1 MLWVKLKHPAVIFG
15 GIFEMKDYNEL
26 ARRSIR
32 KDFAKANFKRNG
44 RAPKTPHS
52 KHTRRVLDLNETS
65 GYAQFRRLIVGRL
78 VRIIEPGY
86 NGGYWVE
93 FVQDADRDAL
103 NVAAGWSKDKRRFL
117 LEGVKF
123 DD

>member
-1 MLWVKLKHPAVIFG
+1 
-15 GIFEMKDYNEL
+15 MKDYNEL
-26 ARRSIR
+26 VRRSIR

-44 RAPKTPHS
+44 RVPKTPHP
-52 KHTRRVLDLNETS
+52 KHTRRVVDLNDAS
-65 GYAQFRRLIVGRL
+65 AYKQFRRLIIGRL

-93 FVQDADRDAL
+93 FIRDDDRDAL
-103 NVAAGWSKDKRRFL
+103 NTAAGWSKDKRRFL
-117 LEGVKF
+117 LDGVKF

>member
-1 MLWVKLKHPAVIFG
+1 
-15 GIFEMKDYNEL
+15 MKDYNEL
-26 ARRSIR
+26 VRRSIR

-44 RAPKTPHS
+44 RVPKAPHP
-52 KHTRRVLDLNETS
+52 KHTRRVVAINDTS
-65 GYAQFRRLIVGRL
+65 AYKQFRRLIVGRL

-93 FVQDADRDAL
+93 FVRDADRDAL
-103 NVAAGWSKDKRRFL
+103 NAAAGWSNDKCRFL
-117 LEGVKF
+117 LDCVKF